1 LNTLLIRRQ
10 ELIKEE
16 RQYKKGA
23 SGKAI
28 FGIAIGVVIVIIL
41 TAFIAVEKTLPS
53 NTNLDDNIGLIG
65 LNPATEATKTTSS
78 SSFITAATD
87 MGEVNGLVISQT
99 GLPAKGALIVAYKQM
114 GLIDSVEK
122 SGGYSVK
129 SLTTSSGHYSFELPS
144 GVYKF
149 TVSYPD
155 GETQV
160 IPNYAVWP
168 SSVLEHNF
176 EYSTDYIYG

>member
-1 LNTLLIRRQ
+1 MIRRQ

-28 FGIAIGVVIVIIL
+28 FGIAIGIVIAIIL

-65 LNPATEATKTTSS
+65 LTPATEATKTTSS
-78 SSFITAATD
+78 SSSFITAAAD

-160 IPNYAVWP
+160 LPNYAVWP

-176 EYSTDYIYG
+176 EYSTDYMYG

>member
-28 FGIAIGVVIVIIL
+28 FGIVIGVAIVIIL

-53 NTNLDDNIGLIG
+53 NTNLNDNIRLIG

-78 SSFITAATD
+78 SSITAAAD

-160 IPNYAVWP
+160 LPNYAVWP

-176 EYSTDYIYG
+176 EYSIDYMHS